1 MIPVL
6 GQVGMAPTCA
16 RDEMGWDGGMSEM
29 DGWGRGAARLVWSW
43 MACVKELE
51 ILGTEALAS
60 GTYPGE

>member
-43 MACVKELE
+43 MLVVLV
-51 ILGTEALAS
+51 
-60 GTYPGE
+60 